1 MPDIVLRD
9 RNGNHLNFY
18 GAEYLDA
25 VFPDGTEIP
34 YAAYDPETL
43 TPENL
48 ASGVTVGDV
57 VGTMSAPILLED
69 LPIELDFSGGNQSVA
84 APDGYAVKNAI
95 IQQPATL
102 VPGNIAEGV
111 DIAGVI
117 GTLAAG
123 GGAVITSGTFSGTG
137 GTKTL
142 THNLG
147 VIPDVFVLFI
157 TGGTYTSGMTA
168 SATITALYGLSQK
181 MKEKTGLTWASR
193 AVLPRNTTGVS
204 LDGSTVGIDE
214 DASTRLLS
222 KVTENSITIGSSYVK
237 LASSSATYSW
247 FAIGGLT

>member
-69 LPIELDFSGGNQSVA
+69 LPIELDFSGGNQSVS

-123 GGAVITSGTFSGTG
+123 SSAVVTG
-137 GTKTL
+137 GTFTGSSGAKTL
-142 THNLG
+142 NHNLG
-147 VIPDVFVLFI
+147 VKPDVFIAFVS
-157 TGGTYTSGMTA
+157 GGTYTSGMST
-168 SATITALYGLSQK
+168 
-181 MKEKTGLTWASR
+181 
-193 AVLPRNTTGVS
+193 NTTGVMFFGLSEALRAKLSHTWGIRVIQPRSTSGIS
-204 LDGSTVGIDE
+204 LQGDTKGIDSTV
-214 DASTRLLS
+214 TTTMFS
-222 KVTENSITIGSSYVK
+222 KVTASSVTLGSSSIPT
-237 LASSSATYSW
+237 APSSATYTW
-247 FAIGGLT
+247 IAIGGLT

>member
-25 VFPDGTEIP
+25 VTPEGAEIP

-57 VGTMSAPILLED
+57 VGTMSVPILLED
-69 LPIELDFSGGNQSVA
+69 LPIELDFSGGNQSVS

-102 VPGNIAEGV
+102 IPENIAEGV
-111 DIAGVI
+111 DIAGII
-117 GTLAAG
+117 GTLAPGKDVKIAKGSLTGSGSMATIQHGLGVVPDIIIIGTANSTTSTTANHVVFCAGISQTAKSTLGGAG
-123 GGAVITSGTFSGTG
+123 GLYQVLKTSAGVTNAVVQVSRYITNDYGASVI
-137 GTKTL
+137 
-142 THNLG
+142 
-147 VIPDVFVLFI
+147 
-157 TGGTYTSGMTA
+157 
-168 SATITALYGLSQK
+168 SAADENSFAVGLSTYGLYN
-181 MKEKTGLTWASR
+181 GW
-193 AVLPRNTTGVS
+193 
-204 LDGSTVGIDE
+204 
-214 DASTRLLS
+214 
-222 KVTENSITIGSSYVK
+222 
-237 LASSSATYSW
+237 TYSW